1 MPSKGK
7 QEGELFGVYNHCIQV
22 NGNEINLTLDDTPS
36 DSDFLSP
43 ILSGANVVV
52 LVYSLLHN
60 DLFENLENHWIPLIN

>member
-22 NGNEINLTLDDTPS
+22 NGNEINLSLYDTPS